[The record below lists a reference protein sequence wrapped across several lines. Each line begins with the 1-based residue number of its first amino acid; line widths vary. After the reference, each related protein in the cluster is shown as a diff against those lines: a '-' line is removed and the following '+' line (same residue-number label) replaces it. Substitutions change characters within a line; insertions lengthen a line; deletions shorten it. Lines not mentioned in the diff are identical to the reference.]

1 MQVLKGTT
9 TYRALLRER
18 ILERA
23 MQDFANH
30 GIRSVR
36 MDDIAKSLGVSKR
49 TVYEIFG
56 DKEAM
61 LFEGLKIYEERKRTY
76 LQHYAEENGHH
87 SIDIILE
94 AYRMKV
100 EEVRAVNPQFY
111 SDLMKYP
118 KLVDYMKQKQEQ
130 SHGSYL
136 KFMQRGVDEG
146 FLRGDINYEM
156 IPLMFEAIGQ
166 YVLSNQLLQKYSVEE
181 LFSNY
186 FLIALR
192 GLCTSKGLKI
202 IDEVMSDR

>member
-9 TYRALLRER
+9 TYRALVRER

-118 KLVDYMKQKQEQ
+118 KLEGYMKQRQAQ
-130 SHGSYL
+130 ARDGYL
-136 KFMQRGVDEG
+136 KFMQRGVEEG
-146 FLRGDINYEM
+146 YLRPDINYEM

>member
-100 EEVRAVNPQFY
+100 EEVRAVNPSFY
-111 SDLMKYP
+111 TDLMKYP
-118 KLVDYMKQKQEQ
+118 KLESYMKQRQAQ
-130 SHGSYL
+130 ARDGYL
-136 KFMQRGVDEG
+136 KFMQRGVEEG
-146 FLRGDINYEM
+146 YLRPDINYEM

>member
-9 TYRALLRER
+9 TYRALVRER

-56 DKEAM
+56 DKETM

-100 EEVRAVNPQFY
+100 EEVRAVNPHFY

-118 KLVDYMKQKQEQ
+118 KLEGYMKQRQAQ
-130 SHGSYL
+130 ARDGYL

-202 IDEVMSDR
+202 IDEMMSDR

>member
-1 MQVLKGTT
+1 MQVLKETT

-18 ILERA
+18 ILDHA

-100 EEVRAVNPQFY
+100 EEVRAVNPSFY
-111 SDLMKYP
+111 TDLMKYP
-118 KLVDYMKQKQEQ
+118 KLVDYMKQRQAQ
-130 SHGSYL
+130 ARDGYL
-136 KFMQRGVDEG
+136 KFMQRGVKEG
-146 FLRGDINYEM
+146 YLRPDINYEM

-192 GLCTSKGLKI
+192 GLCTSKGQII

>member
-100 EEVRAVNPQFY
+100 EEVRAVNPSFY
-111 SDLMKYP
+111 TDLMKYP
-118 KLVDYMKQKQEQ
+118 KLESYMKQRQAQ
-130 SHGSYL
+130 ARDGYL
-136 KFMQRGVDEG
+136 KFMQRGVEEG
-146 FLRGDINYEM
+146 YLRPDINYEM

-192 GLCTSKGLKI
+192 GLCTSKGLEI

>member
-100 EEVRAVNPQFY
+100 EEVRAINPQFY

-118 KLVDYMKQKQEQ
+118 KLEGYMKQRQAQ
-130 SHGSYL
+130 ARDGYL
-136 KFMQRGVDEG
+136 KFMQRGVEEG
-146 FLRGDINYEM
+146 YLRPDINYEM

-192 GLCTSKGLKI
+192 GLCTSKGLEI

>member
-9 TYRALLRER
+9 TYRALVRER

-118 KLVDYMKQKQEQ
+118 KLEGYMKQRQAQ
-130 SHGSYL
+130 ARDGYL
-136 KFMQRGVDEG
+136 KFMQRGVEEG
-146 FLRGDINYEM
+146 YLRPDINYEM

-166 YVLSNQLLQKYSVEE
+166 YVLINQLLQKYSVEE

>member
-100 EEVRAVNPQFY
+100 EEVRAVNPSFY
-111 SDLMKYP
+111 TDLMKYP
-118 KLVDYMKQKQEQ
+118 KLEGYMKQRQAQ
-130 SHGSYL
+130 ARDGYL
-136 KFMQRGVDEG
+136 KFMQRGVEEG
-146 FLRGDINYEM
+146 YLRPDINYEM

>member
-76 LQHYAEENGHH
+76 LQHYAEENGHN

-100 EEVRAVNPQFY
+100 EEVRAVNPSFY
-111 SDLMKYP
+111 TDLMKYP
-118 KLVDYMKQKQEQ
+118 KLEGYMKQRQAQ
-130 SHGSYL
+130 ARDGYL
-136 KFMQRGVDEG
+136 KFMQRGVEEG
-146 FLRGDINYEM
+146 YLRPDINYEM

>member
-56 DKEAM
+56 DKETM

-111 SDLMKYP
+111 TDLMKYP
-118 KLVDYMKQKQEQ
+118 KLEGYMKQRQAQ
-130 SHGSYL
+130 ARDGYL
-136 KFMQRGVDEG
+136 KFMQRGVEEG
-146 FLRGDINYEM
+146 YLRPDINYEM

>member
-61 LFEGLKIYEERKRTY
+61 LFEGLKIYEERKRMY

-118 KLVDYMKQKQEQ
+118 KLEGYMKQRQAQ
-130 SHGSYL
+130 ARDGYL
-136 KFMQRGVDEG
+136 KFMQRGVEEG
-146 FLRGDINYEM
+146 YLRPDINYEM

>member
-9 TYRALLRER
+9 TYRALVRER

-100 EEVRAVNPQFY
+100 EEVRAVNPHFY

-118 KLVDYMKQKQEQ
+118 KLEGYMKQRQAQ
-130 SHGSYL
+130 ARDGYL

-202 IDEVMSDR
+202 IDEMMSDR

>member
-9 TYRALLRER
+9 TYRALVRER

-118 KLVDYMKQKQEQ
+118 KLEGYMKQRQAQ
-130 SHGSYL
+130 ARDGYL

-202 IDEVMSDR
+202 IDEMMSDR

>member
-1 MQVLKGTT
+1 
-9 TYRALLRER
+9 
-18 ILERA
+18 

-76 LQHYAEENGHH
+76 LQHYSEENGHH

-118 KLVDYMKQKQEQ
+118 KLEDYMKQRQAQ
-130 SHGSYL
+130 ARDGYL
-136 KFMQRGVDEG
+136 KFMQRGVEEG
-146 FLRGDINYEM
+146 YLRPDINYEM

-192 GLCTSKGLKI
+192 GLCTSKGLEI

>member
-1 MQVLKGTT
+1 MQVLKETT

-100 EEVRAVNPQFY
+100 EEVRAVNPSFY
-111 SDLMKYP
+111 TDLMKYP
-118 KLVDYMKQKQEQ
+118 KLEGYMKQRQAQ
-130 SHGSYL
+130 ARDGYL
-136 KFMQRGVDEG
+136 KFMQRGVEEG
-146 FLRGDINYEM
+146 YLRPDINYEM

-192 GLCTSKGLKI
+192 GLCTSKGLEI

>member
-118 KLVDYMKQKQEQ
+118 KLEGYMKQRQAQ
-130 SHGSYL
+130 ARDGYL
-136 KFMQRGVDEG
+136 KFMQRGVEEG
-146 FLRGDINYEM
+146 YLRPDINYEM

>member
-100 EEVRAVNPQFY
+100 EEVRAVNPSFY
-111 SDLMKYP
+111 TDLMKYP
-118 KLVDYMKQKQEQ
+118 KLEGYMKQRQAQ
-130 SHGSYL
+130 ARDGYL
-136 KFMQRGVDEG
+136 KFMQRGVEEG
-146 FLRGDINYEM
+146 YLRPDINYEM

-192 GLCTSKGLKI
+192 GLCTSKGLEI

>member
-9 TYRALLRER
+9 TYRALVRER

-56 DKEAM
+56 DKETM

-118 KLVDYMKQKQEQ
+118 KLEGYMKQRQAQ
-130 SHGSYL
+130 ARDGYL

-202 IDEVMSDR
+202 IDEMMSDR

>member
-1 MQVLKGTT
+1 MQVLKETT

-18 ILERA
+18 ILDHA

-76 LQHYAEENGHH
+76 LQHYAEEGHH
-87 SIDIILE
+87 SIDVILE

-130 SHGSYL
+130 SRGSYL

>member
-1 MQVLKGTT
+1 
-9 TYRALLRER
+9 
-18 ILERA
+18 

-118 KLVDYMKQKQEQ
+118 KLEGYMKQRQAQ
-130 SHGSYL
+130 ARDGYL
-136 KFMQRGVDEG
+136 KFMQRGVEEG
-146 FLRGDINYEM
+146 YLRPDINYEM

-192 GLCTSKGLKI
+192 GLCTSKGLEI